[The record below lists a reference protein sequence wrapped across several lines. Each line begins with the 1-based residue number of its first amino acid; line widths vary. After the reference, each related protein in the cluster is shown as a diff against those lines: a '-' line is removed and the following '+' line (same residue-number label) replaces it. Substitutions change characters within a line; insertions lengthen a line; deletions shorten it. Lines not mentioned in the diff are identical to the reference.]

1 MVFFEKISVFCK
13 NWRFCKNRTVAE
25 KFAKIRKKVFHGIR
39 FSGEGQGN
47 FAKIQSD
54 YCKKS
59 FFLLRNPLFA
69 KFFLQTFSQCPPL
82 HPHGGGGS
90 NPVFSKIGKFAEF
103 FAVYCKNRVFQPPR
117 F

>member
-54 YCKKS
+54 YCKK
-59 FFLLRNPLFA
+59 LF
-69 KFFLQTFSQCPPL
+69 
-82 HPHGGGGS
+82 
-90 NPVFSKIGKFAEF
+90 F
-103 FAVYCKNRVFQPPR
+103 FAAKSAFCKIFFANIFTMPAATSPWGRGFESR